1 MGYDQTYTRESE
13 QPPPN
18 VTILKETDYSGPT
31 QYLVR
36 TPNTNLWQ
44 WREDPYIESNMWP
57 WEPWSRCKELIDNT
71 LEVWVINP
79 FAATGGS
86 GETTRT
92 PRGEILDE
100 ARELIHGERNVAYGS
115 PTENFE
121 RIAGI
126 WNVQL
131 GDKLKAPIT
140 AQEVAL
146 LMIGVKLGRA
156 VNQPKRDNF
165 VDIAGYAACG
175 FEAGDTE

>member
-1 MGYDQTYTRESE
+1 MIYDRYSE
-13 QPPPN
+13 EPPPN
-18 VTILKETDYSGPT
+18 VTILKETDYFGET
-31 QYLVR
+31 QFLVR
-36 TPNTNLWQ
+36 IPNTNLWQ
-44 WREDPYIESNMWP
+44 WRRDPNDANVNCLFQP
-57 WEPWSRCKELIDNT
+57 EPWTSVRTLIDST
-71 LEVWVINP
+71 LEVWDINP
-79 FAATGGS
+79 FADPGGS
-86 GETTRT
+86 GETTPT
-92 PRGEILDE
+92 PRGGILDE

-175 FEAGDTE
+175 FEAGETE

>member
-1 MGYDQTYTRESE
+1 MIYDRGSE
-13 QPPPN
+13 EPPPN

-36 TPNTNLWQ
+36 IPNTGLWQ
-44 WREDPYIESNMWP
+44 WRADPYEGPHAWP
-57 WEPWSRCKELIDNT
+57 QEPWSQCKQLIDST
-71 LEVWVINP
+71 LEVWDINP
-79 FAATGGS
+79 FADPGGS
-86 GETTRT
+86 GETSLT
-92 PRGEILDE
+92 PRGGILDE

-131 GDKLKAPIT
+131 GNKLTAPIT

-175 FEAGDTE
+175 FEAGETE